1 MPSVVVVGCQTGD
14 EGKGKIVDFLAAGID
29 KWEDLPRKIV
39 DFLAAGIDKWEDLP
53 KNAQLFLEKIS
64 DFIRVP
70 IAIVSTGASRK
81 DTIAKADVW
90 KRLI

>member
-29 KWEDLPRKIV
+29 KWEDLPR
-39 DFLAAGIDKWEDLP
+39 
-53 KNAQLFLEKIS
+53 NAQLFLDKIN

-70 IAIVSTGASRK
+70 ISIVSTGPNRK
-81 DTIAKADVW
+81 DTIVKANVW
-90 KRLI
+90 KRPI